1 MTRIKRDHGTH
12 DKVSLTLWLPLTGPA
27 LMVDLLEL
35 GIHLPVVLHLLHHE
49 HPGHVV
55 KVDTQLLREEV
66 LLRLDPDPVSVD
78 PRDAAVPLLF
88 VAFPHNFLKSGG
100 TFISTFISKL
110 R

>member
-1 MTRIKRDHGTH
+1 MTKFTSDHDTH
-12 DKVSLTLWLPLTGPA
+12 DKVSLTLWLLLTGPA
-27 LMVDLLEL
+27 LVVDLLEL
-35 GIHLPVVLHLLHHE
+35 GVHLPVVLHLLHHE

-78 PRDAAVPLLF
+78 PRHAAVPLLF

-100 TFISTFISKL
+100 TFISTFISSM